1 MYLPRERVNREIS
14 QALQIINGYNKDT
27 DNLTVNC
34 KPNALVLFN
43 PVIDNRPG
51 GLGYERIG
59 KEYIN
64 FSPLHNLMKGAPPTI
79 ILLGTKDNLIPLETI
94 KYYKTV
100 MQKVGSRCDV
110 KLYEGQ
116 KHGFFNYRNFAD

>member
-1 MYLPRERVNREIS
+1 MWDAFAWNNPDGRLTWGFTLNALKDKRANYNDIRKYVKDCQEKYGDEVSYFLDYFHAMYLPRERVNREIS

-51 GLGYERIG
+51 WTCN
-59 KEYIN
+59 K
-64 FSPLHNLMKGAPPTI
+64 KV
-79 ILLGTKDNLIPLETI
+79 DN
-94 KYYKTV
+94 
-100 MQKVGSRCDV
+100 
-110 KLYEGQ
+110 
-116 KHGFFNYRNFAD
+116 